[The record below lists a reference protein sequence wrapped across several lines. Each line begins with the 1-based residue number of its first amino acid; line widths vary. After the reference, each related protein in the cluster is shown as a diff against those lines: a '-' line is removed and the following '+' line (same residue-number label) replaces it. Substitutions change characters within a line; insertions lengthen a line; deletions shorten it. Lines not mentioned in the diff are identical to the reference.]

1 MVQWLRLRASTAGGT
16 GLIPGIPGW
25 ELRSHILCNS
35 AKKKTKNPRIV
46 LAAVVRIDDWRQ
58 GQKQRPG

>member
-1 MVQWLRLRASTAGGT
+1 MAKTHASTAGGM

-35 AKKKTKNPRIV
+35 AKKNP
-46 LAAVVRIDDWRQ
+46 
-58 GQKQRPG
+58 